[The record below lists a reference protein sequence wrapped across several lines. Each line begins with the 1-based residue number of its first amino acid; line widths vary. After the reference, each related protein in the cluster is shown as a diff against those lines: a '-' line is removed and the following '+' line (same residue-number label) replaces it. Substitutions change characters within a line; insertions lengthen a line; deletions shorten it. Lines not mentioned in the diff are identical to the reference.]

1 MITKEKAEKYIKLL
15 MYYEKNKNSQ
25 EINNLDTRIDTEL
38 INSINNIDCEFLK
51 DYDVNQY
58 KQNKL
63 KENFD
68 ENIIQNSIK
77 IYLEEKGITPILNNL
92 VETLNKQGHHSVNIL
107 KDDKQRKLL
116 VEFLIDPVSA
126 VKNADFMTI
135 VKFSSNSRGLN
146 KGLGEMREIMDNGE
160 LSLKIVDIIKEPVNF
175 FNKLVQKYGMKL
187 KNGEYD
193 ISNVSKLVS
202 DIEKIKTEVE
212 EKFKNHIDFF
222 KFLKSDKDD
231 MNFVFSKI
239 VSRFII
245 KVENKCKNINSENS
259 KKIKETLIDQFKT
272 FSENKTTYFIKVI
285 GSMLKDVSG
294 NIIENS
300 SEKISGKK
308 IDEIKNITIT
318 KTNECLEN
326 PEKCKEQ
333 LKPFINIVE
342 NLVNKK

>member
-51 DYDVNQY
+51 DYDTNQY

-63 KENFD
+63 KQDFD

-77 IYLEEKGITPILNNL
+77 IYLEEKGITPILKNL
-92 VETLNKQGHHSVNIL
+92 VESLNKQGHHSLNIL

-126 VKNADFMTI
+126 IKNADFMTI
-135 VKFSSNSRGLN
+135 IKFSSNSRGLN
-146 KGLGEMREIMDNGE
+146 KGLGEMREIMDSGE
-160 LSLKIVDIIKEPVNF
+160 LSLKMTDIIKEPVNF
-175 FNKLVQKYGMKL
+175 FNKIVQNYGIKL
-187 KNGEYD
+187 QNGEYN
-193 ISNVSKLVS
+193 ISNVSKIVN

-212 EKFKNHIDFF
+212 EKFKNQIDFF
-222 KFLKSDKDD
+222 KFLKTDKDD

-245 KVENKCKNINSENS
+245 KVENECKDINSENS

-285 GSMLKDVSG
+285 GSMLKDISG

-333 LKPFINIVE
+333 LKPFINIVGK
-342 NLVNKK
+342 LVNKK